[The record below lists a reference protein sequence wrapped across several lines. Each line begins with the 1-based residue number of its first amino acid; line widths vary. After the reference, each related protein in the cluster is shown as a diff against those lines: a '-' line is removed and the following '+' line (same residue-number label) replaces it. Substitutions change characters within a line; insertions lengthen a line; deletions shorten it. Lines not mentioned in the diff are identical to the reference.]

1 MADIEFEKLSFV
13 YVYMNELLDENDL
26 STTKRMTIEFGG
38 ADLQELKFLNTE
50 FPNSQAEL
58 IRKSVRF
65 HGKIQRRIA
74 AGAKLFF
81 ENPDGSIET
90 ILIL

>member
-1 MADIEFEKLSFV
+1 
-13 YVYMNELLDENDL
+13 MNESFDENDL

-38 ADLQELKFLNTE
+38 ADLQELVFLSTE
-50 FPNSQAEL
+50 FANSRAE
-58 IRKSVRF
+58 IVRKSVRF

-74 AGAKLFF
+74 KGAKLFL
-81 ENPDGSIET
+81 ENPEGSIET